1 MSGTVDIQKVCA
13 DVTGYGNYVPCRLC
27 TAWVPRFDLEAGLL
41 PEETRHGVD
50 GLKVFFLAERDRRLK
65 LREEYTK

>member
-1 MSGTVDIQKVCA
+1 MAGIRKVFESI
-13 DVTGYGNYVPCRLC
+13 TGHAELVPCRIC
-27 TAWVPRFDLEAGLL
+27 KGFRWREHVEAGLL